1 MRVLSLLLLLLSFSA
16 GAHADSVL
24 VQYGFDSTLPSAE
37 DGFYIF
43 ENSRG
48 FVEPTNAVKFSGYRS
63 LELQEAPGDGTFV
76 ELQGV
81 VTPITAGE
89 VLFHFAF
96 LVRNPEQGLNIAVA
110 GPAHFYLQ
118 RDGIAFWL
126 KTQDGTLFHHSEHT
140 FRRLFKLQPD
150 TWYVVDVVFHVQAGT
165 YDLRI
170 VTPWAS
176 DPLVLLEQQ
185 PNAINAPGSKLAKVS
200 FIGDLEDQSSVHYFV
215 DDVELRVLS
224 TPLRLGGPTRLAG
237 TASTTTAPRAE
248 RPRDFIL
255 SGAPSSPRRTYFDE
269 YLEIKQLEASLPQCL
284 PATTLRDFSLTRKAL
299 TDNPMLREDVRQAM
313 KVPSAQFAT
322 PPTFVTGPAAGIFLW
337 RRGCHA
343 LHDGNVQDA
352 LADLAQGLT
361 LLPEAPIV
369 QAAYAIAANAGGNR
383 LEVERFLLSLSSV
396 WAEDARL
403 PVLLGM
409 MAASEGN
416 FEDMRQALTG
426 VATRL
431 GEEQATHLI
440 GKLLL
445 GTHSGFVTLKASF
458 GEKWKEE
465 LDDLYIGQGYYFS
478 LLFSSRFAEAQAF
491 TEKLIRRY
499 AETPAAQR
507 FWREKKADALVLAGR
522 PWEALPLYEEILQ
535 ECPDCTST
543 QQRVRALRE

>member
-1 MRVLSLLLLLLSFSA
+1 
-16 GAHADSVL
+16 
-24 VQYGFDSTLPSAE
+24 
-37 DGFYIF
+37 
-43 ENSRG
+43 
-48 FVEPTNAVKFSGYRS
+48 
-63 LELQEAPGDGTFV
+63 
-76 ELQGV
+76 
-81 VTPITAGE
+81 
-89 VLFHFAF
+89 
-96 LVRNPEQGLNIAVA
+96 
-110 GPAHFYLQ
+110 Q

-150 TWYVVDVVFHVQAGT
+150 TWYVVDVVLHVQAGT

-170 VTPWAS
+170 VTPRAP

-185 PNAINAPGSKLAKVS
+185 PNAINTPGSQLAKIS
-200 FIGDLEDQSSVHYFV
+200 FIGDLEDRSSVHYFV

-224 TPLRLGGPTRLAG
+224 TPLHLGGPTRLAG

-369 QAAYAIAANAGGNR
+369 QAAYAIAAN
-383 LEVERFLLSLSSV
+383 
-396 WAEDARL
+396 
-403 PVLLGM
+403 
-409 MAASEGN
+409 
-416 FEDMRQALTG
+416 
-426 VATRL
+426 
-431 GEEQATHLI
+431 
-440 GKLLL
+440 
-445 GTHSGFVTLKASF
+445 
-458 GEKWKEE
+458 
-465 LDDLYIGQGYYFS
+465 
-478 LLFSSRFAEAQAF
+478 
-491 TEKLIRRY
+491 
-499 AETPAAQR
+499 
-507 FWREKKADALVLAGR
+507 
-522 PWEALPLYEEILQ
+522 
-535 ECPDCTST
+535 
-543 QQRVRALRE
+543 